1 MYFLN
6 LILFT
11 LRETFAKKV
20 IISFFIISTL
30 IIISYLFFINIDSV
44 EGLMTFLKESD
55 VEQARAM
62 VLNSMIFMLDI
73 SYLMIITLCVVAV
86 STLIPDMLKSGNIE
100 LLLSKP
106 ISRDSLII
114 SRFIAG
120 LLLVF
125 FSLLYLL
132 GGVWFIVSLKSGYWH
147 IQFIYSV
154 FWLTYSFA
162 VIYSMVILLGV
173 LTRNSVITI
182 ILTIIYLFILAPIL
196 SAREKL
202 IFSFVSGGVVKFI
215 FDFLYYVFPKPI
227 EMQIFTREIVSV
239 SSISTY
245 QPVITSFVFMVAAL
259 SLSVLIFR
267 KKDF

>member
-11 LRETFAKKV
+11 LRETLAKKV

-30 IIISYLFFINIDSV
+30 IIISYLFFVNIDSV

-55 VEQARAM
+55 VKQARTM

-106 ISRDSLII
+106 ISRDTLIF
-114 SRFIAG
+114 SKFVAG
-120 LLLVF
+120 LVLVF

-132 GGVWFIVSLKSGYWH
+132 GGVWLIVSLKSGYWH
-147 IQFIYSV
+147 IQFLYSV

-162 VIYSMVILLGV
+162 VIYSLVILLGV

-182 ILTIIYLFILAPIL
+182 ILTIVYLFILSPIL

-202 IFSFVSGGVVKFI
+202 IFSFVSGNVVKFI
-215 FDFLYYVFPKPI
+215 FNFLYYVFPKPVDL
-227 EMQIFTREIVSV
+227 QLFTREIVSV
-239 SSISTY
+239 SPISTY
-245 QPVITSFVFMVAAL
+245 QPVITSFIFMVAAL

-267 KKDF
+267 KRDF